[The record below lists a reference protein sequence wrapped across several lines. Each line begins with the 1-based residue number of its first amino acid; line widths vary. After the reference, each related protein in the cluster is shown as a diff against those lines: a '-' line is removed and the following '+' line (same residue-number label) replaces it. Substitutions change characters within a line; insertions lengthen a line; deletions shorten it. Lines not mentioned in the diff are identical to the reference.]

1 MKRRLLGIT
10 TLGLILL
17 AAQAT
22 AQVQTDNIQIHGF
35 AG

>member
-1 MKRRLLGIT
+1 MKGVVGLFT

-17 AAQAT
+17 AAII
-22 AQVQTDNIQIHGF
+22 VVRIVII